1 MLAFVS
7 VIFVTVAEL
16 PMNCIPDLIREI
28 TGAVLFAKVI
38 CALDWVFPE

>member
-16 PMNCIPDLIREI
+16 PTNCIPDLIREI
-28 TGAVLFAKVI
+28 TGTILFGKAI
-38 CALDWVFPE
+38 FALDWVFPE